1 MQVSAVTAMTTP
13 HAFSYQKPQA
23 QPQPLKA
30 SQTDSFTPSTAE
42 SRSGR
47 GVSKMTIVELVLGAI
62 ILKVLPGCTEMSK
75 TLPVQSVKNWEEAV
89 LVKVSNLP
97 LPQQRIFADSLFE
110 TLKCKGTGG
119 RSSNLTLEGVEQ
131 PIKTGLSS
139 EACKT
144 LRENTLKSLIRF
156 NGSTIIPP
164 NIELRLAQSQNGK
177 PLLAMKTTSN
187 LVEYGQN
194 PQ

>member
-1 MQVSAVTAMTTP
+1 MFRRGDVYYVMLRCEVLLHPRAPPRSRVCSVA
-13 HAFSYQKPQA
+13 QA

-89 LVKVSNLP
+89 FVNVSNLHP
-97 LPQQRIFADSLFE
+97 KQQGIFADSFFE

-131 PIKTGLSS
+131 PIKTGES
-139 EACKT
+139 
-144 LRENTLKSLIRF
+144 F
-156 NGSTIIPP
+156 NQ
-164 NIELRLAQSQNGK
+164 LAIF
-177 PLLAMKTTSN
+177 
-187 LVEYGQN
+187 
-194 PQ
+194 